1 MKRKLLGVLL
11 AVLMICSVFALTAC
25 DDLIGGGTTE
35 PPTDETTDERIEQ
48 VYNLYVDYASSNGEV
63 PKSYEEWLDEI
74 AGKNGKDG
82 LTPNIGYNGNWWI
95 GNVDTGVPA
104 IGKDGTDGKDGK
116 DGISPHIGEN
126 GNWWV
131 GNIDTGIAAKGESGS
146 KGEDGITP
154 QLRIVD
160 GYWEV
165 SYDNGENWISLG
177 VAATGPEG
185 DKEDPGEN
193 GENGEDLTTCK
204 HEFSEWITDIAATCE
219 SIGVNNR
226 TCSKCGEIEHNYTE
240 KLEHSLIFVQDIVST
255 CTEHTVMMVCT
266 ECNSLQ
272 MKEVEALGHTYDD
285 GNCTICGVT
294 SDEYFVFTLL
304 EDDTYS
310 IKAKDINILPNTVT
324 IPSNYEGKTI
334 TTIGSY
340 AFLECTVVS
349 EINIPNSIVKIEN
362 RAFYCCS
369 DISSIVIPDS
379 VKIIEDE
386 AFCGCEKLSN
396 ITFSSNLTSLG
407 HFVFDGTAYYQNE
420 KNWIDGI
427 LYVNDI
433 LVKANHSISGNVT
446 ILNGTTTIS
455 SFAFKYCD
463 NITGVVIPDS
473 VTNIEYYAFHEC
485 DNLASIVIPNSVTLI
500 DYHAFI
506 GCNILSKMYYIGT
519 EAEWNN
525 IYINGTTM
533 DGANGNNAL
542 INANRYY
549 YSESAPTTEGNFWH
563 WVNGEPI
570 VWESGA
576 ISEPIATPD
585 EYFIFTLLEDGTYSI
600 KAKDVDNMPSEVV
613 IPSTYN
619 GKAVTYIEDSAF
631 MNCASIESVIIPDGV
646 TFISSSAFAY
656 CTNLSNIDIPDSV
669 TMMGYMVFAFSEKLT
684 SIDLPDN
691 LPIHGIMF
699 YGCDLDSI
707 SVSSNNAAYY
717 VEGNCLI
724 EKETKKL
731 VLGTNT
737 SVIPDDV
744 TSIEDA
750 AFYHRTRLANITV
763 PGSVTTIGINAFTE
777 CYGLTNLTIES
788 GVTVIG
794 NFAFSDC
801 NNLVN
806 ITIPDSIT
814 FIDYTSFSNTAYYND
829 ENNWANGVL
838 YIGNHL
844 VIADC
849 DIVSGECVIND
860 GTITVACGAFNE
872 CKSLASVVIPDSVVY
887 ICESAFSGCSS
898 LTDVYYT
905 GSEEDWAKISIG
917 DYNSSLTNATIHYN
931 YVPEE

>member
-1 MKRKLLGVLL
+1 MKTRVLSILL
-11 AVLMICSVFALTAC
+11 AIFMVCSVFALTAC
-25 DDLIGGGTTE
+25 DEIIDSLFGGGATE

-104 IGKDGTDGKDGK
+104 IGKDGTDGEDGK

-185 DKEDPGEN
+185 DKGDPGEN
-193 GENGEDLTTCK
+193 GENGEDLTACK

-369 DISSIVIPDS
+369 DISSIVIPDN

-433 LVKANHSISGNVT
+433 LVKASHSISGNVT

-473 VTNIEYYAFHEC
+473 VTNIEYYAFQEC

-500 DYHAFI
+500 DYSAFI

-619 GKAVTYIEDSAF
+619 GKNITYI
-631 MNCASIESVIIPDGV
+631 DGD
-646 TFISSSAFAY
+646 AFAY
-656 CTNLSNIDIPDSV
+656 CNSITSIIIPVSVKSIGYEAFLGCQNLENLVISDGLTSIGSYSFAGCVKLTNFNIPNSVTTIGDGAFWGCVSLTDIEIPDSV
-669 TMMGYMVFAFSEKLT
+669 TSIGIGVFIDCLDLENIMVDKNNPNYSSINGNLYDKEGSTLIQYSVGKINT
-684 SIDLPDN
+684 SFTIPDN
-691 LPIHGIMF
+691 VTHIGDGAFRGGENLTKITIHNNVKFIGISTF
-699 YGCDLDSI
+699 AGCYNLSEI
-707 SVSSNNAAYY
+707 
-717 VEGNCLI
+717 I
-724 EKETKKL
+724 
-731 VLGTNT
+731 
-737 SVIPDDV
+737 IPNSV
-744 TSIEDA
+744 TSIGEG
-750 AFYHRTRLANITV
+750 AF
-763 PGSVTTIGINAFTE
+763 SSCF
-777 CYGLTNLTIES
+777 NLT
-788 GVTVIG
+788 
-794 NFAFSDC
+794 
-801 NNLVN
+801 
-806 ITIPDSIT
+806 
-814 FIDYTSFSNTAYYND
+814 
-829 ENNWANGVL
+829 
-838 YIGNHL
+838 
-844 VIADC
+844 
-849 DIVSGECVIND
+849 
-860 GTITVACGAFNE
+860 
-872 CKSLASVVIPDSVVY
+872 SVVIPNSITYIGDYAFDYCDS
-887 ICESAFSGCSS
+887 
-898 LTDVYYT
+898 LKDVYYT
-905 GSEEDWAKISIG
+905 GTEEEWAKISIG
-917 DYNSSLTNATIHYN
+917 SNNVYLKNTTIHFG